1 MKKHIKYPKTP
12 QFSQIVKAIK
22 TSTQF
27 VGLDENGDAIYD
39 GTLPLPVLS
48 FTGTVKLHGTNAGF
62 SYNHTKG
69 SWYQSR
75 ENIITI
81 DKDNAGFAAFCT
93 KNDKVLTEM
102 VIEVAKLQQI
112 DLNTNTIT
120 IYGEWAGGNIQSG
133 VALSQLPK
141 RFYIFAVKV
150 APFDEE
156 SPSYWIDD
164 IDLEVLRDR
173 DNEIYN
179 IEDFDTYAVTV
190 DFNQPELSQNKFIE
204 ITEMVENEC
213 PIGKYFGV
221 SGICEGVVWTCKYKD
236 VVYRFKVKGQ
246 KHSSSKVRKSASVD
260 LEKLNSVN
268 EFIEYAVTKNRFQQG
283 MGIIFPDGNLNIK
296 KMGDIIRWVMNDV
309 IDEETDTLVNSGL
322 AKKDIGKALSVK
334 VRNMFLTE
342 YNKV

>member
-12 QFSQIVKAIK
+12 QLSQVVRTIK
-22 TSTQF
+22 SQAQF

-39 GTLPLPVLS
+39 GTLPLPTLT
-48 FTGTVKLHGTNAGF
+48 FTGTIKLHGTNAGV
-62 SYNHTKG
+62 SYNYLKDI
-69 SWYQSR
+69 WYQSR
-75 ENIITI
+75 ENIITVNN
-81 DKDNAGFAAFCT
+81 DNAGFAAFCE
-93 KNDKVLTEM
+93 KNKELLKQM
-102 VIEVAKLQQI
+102 ILEVAKLHQI

-120 IYGEWAGGNIQSG
+120 MYGEWAGGNIQSG

-150 APFDEE
+150 APFDED
-156 SPSYWIDD
+156 SHSYWIDD

-204 ITEMVENEC
+204 ITDMVEKEC
-213 PIGKYFGV
+213 PIGRYFGV
-221 SGICEGVVWTCKYKD
+221 SGICEGVVWTAKYKD

-246 KHSSSKVRKSASVD
+246 AHSSSKVKKTASVD

-268 EFIEYAVTKNRFQQG
+268 EFVEYAVTENRFQQG
-283 MGIIFPDGNLNIK
+283 LGIVFPDGELDIK

-334 VRNMFLTE
+334 VRSMFLTAF
-342 YNKV
+342 NKL